1 MVGQNDKVTL
11 VLPPEN
17 DDERILVSHERIK
30 VVYEDE
36 NWLLLD
42 KPAGISSVP
51 GPSNDH
57 DTMMNRVK
65 GYLIDQKRKSC
76 SSCRNKTGQVYKR
89 TDALRKA
96 WVCTRTDFKAGS
108 GTFDGKTVF
117 GRVLWICQ
125 KDHGIIDLPL
135 KKEDNG
141 FRRIVSCDGQNAVTE
156 YWVRER
162 FGNEATLVECVLHTG
177 RTHQIRAHFAH
188 FAHPL
193 ISDELYG
200 GKNDACKR
208 QALHACRLA
217 FDDPFSCKRLRFEL
231 PLENDMEHLL
241 GN

>member
-1 MVGQNDKVTL
+1 M
-11 VLPPEN
+11 
-17 DDERILVSHERIK
+17 IK
-30 VVYEDE
+30 
-36 NWLLLD
+36 
-42 KPAGISSVP
+42 
-51 GPSNDH
+51 
-57 DTMMNRVK
+57 
-65 GYLIDQKRKSC
+65 KRKSC

-200 GKNDACKR
+200 GKKTM
-208 QALHACRLA
+208 HAKDKHFTLAVWHLTILFPARGSGLNCRLKMIWNI
-217 FDDPFSCKRLRFEL
+217 C
-231 PLENDMEHLL
+231 
-241 GN
+241 